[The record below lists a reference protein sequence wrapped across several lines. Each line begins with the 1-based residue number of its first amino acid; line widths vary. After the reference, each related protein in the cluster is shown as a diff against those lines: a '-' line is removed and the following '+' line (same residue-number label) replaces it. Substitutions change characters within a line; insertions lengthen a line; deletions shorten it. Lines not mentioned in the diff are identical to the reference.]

1 MATPPAK
8 KRVKNFHSEILA
20 EFPKLTMASTKISF
34 RQIRVDASR
43 AISEKINAEVKKN
56 KTVSDSKQK
65 FKYH

>member
-20 EFPKLTMASTKISF
+20 EFPKLTIASTKISF

-43 AISEKINAEVKKN
+43 AISEKINAEVKK
-56 KTVSDSKQK
+56 TRL
-65 FKYH
+65 